1 MYTRKKGKSNSTRP
15 VSSRTPTWCKYTS
28 EEVESLVVKL
38 ANDGATKSL
47 IGIILRDQYGIPLVK
62 QITGK
67 KVSSILQEASIKSSI
82 PEDLQR
88 LLEKSERLKRHL
100 ERNRTDYHNKRAISL
115 IESKIHNLS
124 EYYKRK
130 GVLPPT
136 WKYKTAVAAVT

>member
-1 MYTRKKGKSNSTRP
+1 MYSRKKGKSNSTRP
-15 VSSRTPTWCKYTS
+15 VSSRTPSWCKYTS

-38 ANDGATKSL
+38 AKDGAAMSL

-67 KVSSILQEASIKSSI
+67 KVGSILKEADIQTTA

-88 LLEKSERLKRHL
+88 LLEKSERIRRHL
-100 ERNRTDYHNKRAISL
+100 ERNRKDHHNKRAISL

-124 EYYKRK
+124 GYYKKK
-130 GVLPPT
+130 GALPSN
-136 WKYKTAVAAVT
+136 WKYKTAVVAVT